1 VQAEQQAIHINPA
14 SPCFVAELKVT
25 HLWLALSPSLEIPIF
40 IWIKESTTSTTQPW
54 HPQKSP
60 RSQQRPSKSLPTNN
74 HNMLAKKKSKVRVR
88 AQVPVYVWNPVV
100 HDDQSWL
107 IPQLNLN
114 LFGAISGA
122 FSGKSKKEKQA
133 DGSEVEHRQD
143 NSAIKGVAMGNG
155 SAVGAADAESHGR
168 EMRERILAGEK

>member
-1 VQAEQQAIHINPA
+1 MSSSEVTRKSTKGQEVASKQPQYAREEKEQSA
-14 SPCFVAELKVT
+14 SAS
-25 HLWLALSPSLEIPIF
+25 AS
-40 IWIKESTTSTTQPW
+40 
-54 HPQKSP
+54 
-60 RSQQRPSKSLPTNN
+60 
-74 HNMLAKKKSKVRVR
+74 AG
-88 AQVPVYVWNPVV
+88 
-100 HDDQSWL
+100 
-107 IPQLNLN
+107 LNLN

-155 SAVGAADAESHGR
+155 SAAGAANAETHGR